1 MRDTK
6 TQTTRYRKIKLGLRP
21 TAKAKRARKEY
32 IMNAQK
38 MTVETTRSTAAT
50 YFYFDHFNQKIHGS
64 ELNFKKAGNPST
76 AQYAALMAARE
87 LQPTYAFAPIAPAF
101 KKQTY
106 KGLNFELMMDYVQYV
121 GNADQKAEFDE
132 IVNSNAHFP
141 TIKSWFTENFKA
153 GFTVEKAKREIENA
167 KKKIAQAELT
177 ARKAKV
183 RATVRAKA
191 TSANV
196 DTPNVINF

>member
-1 MRDTK
+1 
-6 TQTTRYRKIKLGLRP
+6 
-21 TAKAKRARKEY
+21 
-32 IMNAQK
+32 MNAQK

-50 YFYFDHFNQKIHGS
+50 YFYFDHFNEKIHGS

-76 AQYAALMAARE
+76 AQYEALMAARA
-87 LQPTYAFAPIAPAF
+87 LQPTYALAPIAPEF

-106 KGLNFELMMDYVQYV
+106 KGLNFELMMDYVKYV
-121 GNADQKAEFDE
+121 GNINQKAEFDE
-132 IVNSNAHFP
+132 IVNSNANFP

-167 KKKIAQAELT
+167 KKKIAQAELK

-196 DTPNVINF
+196 EVPNVINF